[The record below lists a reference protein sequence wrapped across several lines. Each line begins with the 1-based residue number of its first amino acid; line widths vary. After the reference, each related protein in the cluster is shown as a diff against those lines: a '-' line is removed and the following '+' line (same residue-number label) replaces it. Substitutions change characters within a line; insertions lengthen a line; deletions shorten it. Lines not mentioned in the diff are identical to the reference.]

1 MRPGLR
7 ERAAPILAFGGS
19 AAAAPALLLHFFGRD
34 AAAIDGGWHFFG
46 VGMSALAAA
55 VAALLLTAAGARR
68 NDGRTVLVG
77 TAFAAMAALLGLHG
91 LATPGFLVGMNGVV
105 ALTGAATLPVG
116 GAILALSA
124 LPSLRRP
131 RRLKP
136 LIALEAGLMLAI
148 LALGLAGLLEPT
160 VVPSVPEPGST
171 PALVALAAG
180 SAFYL
185 LVGLRALGT
194 FALTRRT
201 GDLIV
206 AIGIAWLGAALPA
219 ALLLSYRELGWW
231 LGHGFEL
238 AGLVLVGAPVALDL
252 FRTAQ
257 SRPLA
262 GDLHAAELVAAE
274 EVFLG
279 AHVRALTLRLARKDE
294 YTEEHTRRVAL
305 RAVQVGEEL
314 GLPPGRLR
322 ALAIGGLMH
331 DIGKLSVPDSV
342 LKKPAELTAEEF
354 ALVRRHPEWG
364 DRLVAD
370 LGGFT
375 TAVRRLVRD
384 HHERL
389 DGSGYPRGVGAA
401 ALEVDTRVL
410 AVCDVYDALISNRVY
425 RGAWSHD
432 DALALLHHEAG
443 VTLDAACV
451 EALERVLARELE
463 SAAESAARPATSAR
477 RARTRP
483 ATPAA
488 ETS

>member
-1 MRPGLR
+1 MRHGLR
-7 ERAAPILAFGGS
+7 ERVVPILVFGGT
-19 AAAAPALLLHFFGRD
+19 AAALPPLLLHFFGRD
-34 AAAIDGGWHFFG
+34 AATFDSTWHFFG

-55 VAALLLTAAGARR
+55 FAALLLTVAGARR
-68 NDGRTVLVG
+68 QDGRTVLVG

-91 LATPGFLVGMNGVV
+91 LATPGFLVEQNGVV
-105 ALTGAATLPVG
+105 AFTGAATLPVG

-136 LIALEAGLMLAI
+136 LIMFEVVLMAGV
-148 LALGLAGLLEPT
+148 LALGAVGLLMPSF
-160 VVPSVPEPGST
+160 VPSVPEPASA
-171 PALVALAAG
+171 PAIAALAAG
-180 SAFYL
+180 SIFYL

-201 GDLIV
+201 GDLVV
-206 AIGIAWLGAALPA
+206 AIGISWLGAALPA
-219 ALLLSYRELGWW
+219 ALLLSYRDLGWW

-238 AGLVLVGAPVALDL
+238 VGLVLVGVPVAIDL

-262 GDLHAAELVAAE
+262 GALHAAELVAAE
-274 EVFLG
+274 QTFLG
-279 AHVRALTLRLARKDE
+279 AHVRALTVRLAQKDE

-331 DIGKLSVPDSV
+331 DIGKLSVPDRL
-342 LKKPAELTAEEF
+342 LKKPAGLSEEEF
-354 ALVRRHPEWG
+354 SVIRQHPEWG
-364 DRLVAD
+364 ERLVSD

-375 TAVRRLVRD
+375 ASVRRLVLD

-389 DGSGYPRGVGAA
+389 DGSGYPRGLTADQ
-401 ALEVDTRVL
+401 LELDTRIL
-410 AVCDVYDALISNRVY
+410 AVCDVYDALISTRVY
-425 RGAWSHD
+425 RAAWSHEE
-432 DALALLHHEAG
+432 ALALLHEEAG
-443 VTLDAACV
+443 ITLDPACV
-451 EALERVLARELE
+451 IALERVLAHEHGTAPEQTAKRT
-463 SAAESAARPATSAR
+463 TSAR
-477 RARTRP
+477 QARTRP
-483 ATPAA
+483 VTPAA